1 MADEELRATVTLD
14 AQSFSIGVGEIV
26 ARLQALEKSVES
38 VGDKLTNHLEKGL
51 GRANKSLEGLSLAQ
65 ASQQLEQFGQ
75 KAAAAFAGIVTPAV
89 SFETAMNSV
98 NTVAKLGDKD
108 LAALS
113 EQMRT
118 LGKDIGISIKPT
130 EAAAAQ
136 YDILSAGF
144 TNTADAT
151 EVLTQAAIA
160 SRGGLTT
167 TAAAADLLTS
177 ALNSYGLGADQA
189 KRVNDALFIGVEK
202 GKLRFEDFVAG
213 LGSVAPA
220 AAANGV
226 SIEELSAAMAALT
239 AAGQQPARAFTG
251 LNAAIVQL
259 SSPTNEARKAAK
271 GLGIDLDSAGF
282 KGLSLVEKL
291 QLLATTAGENKSAL
305 RQVLGD
311 VNALGVAYS
320 LTGNGAKT
328 YADALAA
335 TQGPSN
341 AAANA
346 AKINEKGVEAAQR
359 RFEAAAEAFSIG
371 ATKVILPAL
380 ESIVES
386 GASALEFFDSMP
398 ESLKEGI
405 VIFAGIAGAVGTLG
419 ASVGG
424 LLLGLKGLTVA
435 LGIQVP
441 AAATATTAALGETT
455 LAANAAGSGITRF
468 LAIAGRIGVI
478 GLVGTALVGLA
489 TYYVEVGKAAQK
501 AADDAVNAAG
511 KMSRAASV
519 STGAITST
527 PVDQL
532 QAQGVGAE
540 DVRNRIRPL
549 RDAARNTAEKL
560 TEVDK
565 ALEEQKRIG
574 PGATKRIA
582 DLQAE
587 KDSLIEASKKFEARI
602 AELVAIEQK
611 IGERAREVTNDQT
624 GGIGKGAGAGLAG
637 VPAEQ
642 DLKELKKQALFE
654 IETGKLVGEA
664 RIQAL
669 QAYIAKYQL
678 VGDEARHIER
688 EIFQERKK
696 LQEASETARKKAVE
710 DEKADALQAID
721 ISKASH
727 AQKIQQFRDLLT
739 KYKDDADFRRNILRQ
754 IAQEE
759 AAADKDREDR
769 QQKAREAA
777 KKAQE
782 EAKEKSS
789 EERTA
794 RGDAISLRQDAI
806 SQQLGKE
813 EAKGTKQSLSAIQ
826 VLLAEKQRLTE
837 ESIRLQLAEQLAN
850 TKSEEAKVQ
859 LARNAEE
866 RIRQEFVKTGEEF
879 KRIKDEQVAKAK
891 QAEEAMKPKKAGAS
905 TEFTGATLTPE
916 QLAEQMAARF
926 GGGAG
931 NDEFAA
937 RRQATLD
944 AQQKARDAN
953 IASIGATPVSAAVA
967 ALNAEKEKARAE
979 ALVAIEA
986 ARRSGGF
993 AGPTVAGQNLRDLR
1007 PENLSALFGSSQRPP
1022 TPFVP
1027 TDLASKIAA
1036 STKTV
1041 SGIIQKIPAA
1051 TTPPTETLKHSL
1063 DLNITV
1069 TTPQGTETQR
1079 TTLPGVGP
1087 PGSGGGGS
1095 VSFSPRGRA

>member
-1 MADEELRATVTLD
+1 MADEELRAKITLD

-26 ARLQALEKSVES
+26 AKLATLEKGLES
-38 VGDKLTNHLEKGL
+38 VGDKLGNHLEKGL

-65 ASQQLEQFGQ
+65 ASQQLEAFGQ

-89 SFETAMNSV
+89 SFQTAMNNV

-118 LGKDIGISIKPT
+118 LGKDIGISIKPS

-144 TNTADAT
+144 EKTADAT
-151 EVLTQAAIA
+151 EILTQAAVA

-167 TAAAADLLTS
+167 VSAAADVITS
-177 ALNSYGLGADQA
+177 SLKAYGLEADQA
-189 KRVNDALFIGVEK
+189 KRVNDTLFIGVEK
-202 GKLRFEDFVAG
+202 GKLRFEDFAQG
-213 LGSVAPA
+213 LGAVVPA

-226 SIEELSAAMAALT
+226 SLQELSAAMAALT
-239 AAGQQPARAFTG
+239 VAGQTPARAFTG

-259 SSPTNEARKAAK
+259 GAPTETAKKAARE
-271 GLGIDLDSAGF
+271 LGINMETAAF
-282 KGLSLVEKL
+282 QGLSLVEKL
-291 QLLATTAGENKSAL
+291 QLLSRTAGEDVARKGL
-305 RQVLGD
+305 VRQVLGD

-320 LTGNGAKT
+320 LAEKGAET
-328 YADALAA
+328 YASALAA
-335 TQGPSN
+335 TVGPSN

-346 AKINEKGVEAAQR
+346 AKINEQGVEAAQR
-359 RFEAAAEAFSIG
+359 RFEAAAEAFKIG
-371 ATKVILPAL
+371 ATKTILPAL
-380 ESIVES
+380 ESLVDFGTTVIDT
-386 GASALEFFDSMP
+386 FDGLP
-398 ESLKEGI
+398 DSLKEGI
-405 VIFAGIAGAVGTLG
+405 IIVAGIAGAVGTLG

-441 AAATATTAALGETT
+441 AAAAASTAALGETAI
-455 LAANAAGSGITRF
+455 AANAAGTGITRF
-468 LAIAGRIGVI
+468 LTIAGRIGVI

-489 TYYVEVGKAAQK
+489 TYYVEAGKAAQK

-582 DLQAE
+582 ELQAE
-587 KDSLIEASKKFEARI
+587 KDSLIEASKKFESRI

-611 IGERAREVTNDQT
+611 IGERARQVTNEQT

-654 IETGKLVGEA
+654 IETGKLVGEE
-664 RIQAL
+664 RIKAL

-696 LQEASETARKKAVE
+696 LQDASETAQKKALE
-710 DEKADALQAID
+710 DRKADALQEID

-739 KYKDDADFRRNILRQ
+739 KYKDDADFRRTILRQ

-759 AAADKDREDR
+759 AAADKDKADR
-769 QQKAREAA
+769 QQKAKEAA
-777 KKAQE
+777 KKATE

-789 EERTA
+789 EERGA

-806 SQQLGKE
+806 TQQLGKE

-837 ESIRLQLAEQLAN
+837 ESIRLQLAEQLAA
-850 TKSEEAKVQ
+850 TKSAEAKVQ
-859 LARNAEE
+859 LERNAEE
-866 RIRQEFVKTGEEF
+866 RIRQEQLKTVEEF
-879 KRIKDEQVAKAK
+879 KRLKDEQLKKAK
-891 QAEEAMKPKKAGAS
+891 EAEEALKPKKAGPS

-916 QLAEQMAARF
+916 QLAEQMANRF

-931 NDEFAA
+931 NADFAT
-937 RRQATLD
+937 RRAGTVA
-944 AQQKARDAN
+944 AQQKATEDN
-953 IASIGATPVSAAVA
+953 IA
-967 ALNAEKEKARAE
+967 ALTAK
-979 ALVAIEA
+979 L
-986 ARRSGGF
+986 
-993 AGPTVAGQNLRDLR
+993 P
-1007 PENLSALFGSSQRPP
+1007 PSQRRAP

-1027 TDLASKIAA
+1027 SDLASKIAA

-1041 SGIIQKIPAA
+1041 TGITQKISAV
-1051 TTPPTETLKHSL
+1051 TTPPSDALKLAPLEVVVTL
-1063 DLNITV
+1063 N
-1069 TTPQGTETQR
+1069 TPTGTETQR

>member
-1 MADEELRATVTLD
+1 MADEELRAKIVLD
-14 AQSFSIGVGEIV
+14 AQSFSVGVGEIV
-26 ARLQALEKSVES
+26 AKLATLEKGLES
-38 VGDKLTNHLEKGL
+38 VGDKLTNNLDKSL
-51 GRANKSLEGLSLAQ
+51 GKANKSLESLSLKE
-65 ASQQLEQFGQ
+65 ASDKLEQLGQ
-75 KAAAAFAGIVTPAV
+75 KASAAFSSIVTPAV
-89 SFETAMNSV
+89 QFETAMNSV

-144 TNTADAT
+144 EKTADAT
-151 EVLTQAAIA
+151 EILTQASIA
-160 SRGGLTT
+160 SRGGLTSV
-167 TAAAADLLTS
+167 ASAADVITS
-177 ALNSYGLGADQA
+177 ALKAYGLEADQA
-189 KRVNDALFIGVEK
+189 KRVNDTLFIGVEK
-202 GKLRFEDFVAG
+202 GKLRFEDFAQG
-213 LGSVAPA
+213 LGAVVPA

-226 SIEELSAAMAALT
+226 SLQELSASMAALT
-239 AAGQQPARAFTG
+239 VAGQQPARAFTG

-259 SSPTNEARKAAK
+259 GAPTDTAKKAARQ
-271 GLGIDLDSAGF
+271 LGISMESAAF
-282 KGLSLVEKL
+282 QSLSLVEKL
-291 QLLATTAGENKSAL
+291 QLLARTAGEDVAKKGL
-305 RQVLGD
+305 VRQVLGD

-320 LTGNGAKT
+320 LAGNGAKT
-328 YADALAA
+328 YSDALAA

-346 AKINEKGVEAAQR
+346 ARINEKGVEAAQR
-359 RFEAAAEAFSIG
+359 RFEAASEAFKIG
-371 ATKVILPAL
+371 ATKAILPAM
-380 ESIVES
+380 E
-386 GASALEFFDSMP
+386 ALVDFGTSVVDAFDAMP
-398 ESLKEGI
+398 ASLKEGI
-405 VIFAGIAGAVGTLG
+405 TIVAGIAGAVGTLG
-419 ASVGG
+419 AAVGG
-424 LLLGLKGLTVA
+424 LLLGLKGLTLA
-435 LGIQVP
+435 LGTQVP
-441 AAATATTAALGETT
+441 AAATRTTVALGET
-455 LAANAAGSGITRF
+455 AIAAGTASTGVSRF
-468 LAIAGRIGVI
+468 LAVAGRIGVI

-489 TYYVEVGKAAQK
+489 TYYVEAGKAAQQ

-582 DLQAE
+582 ELQAE

-611 IGERAREVTNDQT
+611 IGERARDVTEKATDT
-624 GGIGKGAGAGLAG
+624 GIGGGARAGLSG
-637 VPAEQ
+637 SPSSVEEK
-642 DLKELKKQALFE
+642 DLKKKALFE
-654 IETGKLVGEA
+654 IETSKLVGEE
-664 RIQAL
+664 RIKAL
-669 QAYIAKYQL
+669 QAYIAQYGL

-721 ISKASH
+721 ISKAGH
-727 AQKIQQFRDLLT
+727 AQKIQQFRQLLT

-769 QQKAREAA
+769 QQKAKEAA

-794 RGDAISLRQDAI
+794 RGDAITLRQDAI
-806 SQQLGKE
+806 TQQLGKE

-850 TKSEEAKVQ
+850 TKSAEAKVQ
-859 LARNAEE
+859 LERNAEE
-866 RIRQEFVKTGEEF
+866 RIRQEQLKTVEEF
-879 KRIKDEQVAKAK
+879 KRLKDEQVAKSKA
-891 QAEEAMKPKKAGAS
+891 AEEAMKPKTGPS

-916 QLAEQMAARF
+916 QLAEQMANRF

-931 NDEFAA
+931 NDDFEA
-937 RRQATLD
+937 RRAATQA

-953 IASIGATPVSAAVA
+953 IAALGAKGTPISAAVA
-967 ALNAEKEKARAE
+967 ALNAEKEKKRTE

-986 ARRSGGF
+986 ARRSG
-993 AGPTVAGQNLRDLR
+993 AGKTGLLGP
-1007 PENLSALFGSSQRPP
+1007 GS
-1022 TPFVP
+1022 TAFVP
-1027 TDLASKIAA
+1027 VQSTIAKVAA
-1036 STKTV
+1036 SVPTTV
-1041 SGIIQKIPAA
+1041 SKLKGLPDQGAPAI
-1051 TTPPTETLKHSL
+1051 KL
-1063 DLNITV
+1063 DHTININV
-1069 TTPQGTETQR
+1069 TYPDGQTQTQR
-1079 TTLPGVGP
+1079 VSIPGVPGP
-1087 PGSGGGGS
+1087 AQGGHGS